1 MEIVLYKPEI
11 AGNVG
16 AIIRLAANSAI
27 PLHIVGEINF
37 SFEDKKIKR
46 AGLDYH
52 DLANVSYHNEW
63 NEFSRNILD
72 GSNCLLSNCGPEPA
86 ILIESTN
93 WLGKLITTD
102 FMIAFQLSG
111 LILLASLI
119 GALALLR
126 IRMNDDSK

>member
-1 MEIVLYKPEI
+1 M
-11 AGNVG
+11 
-16 AIIRLAANSAI
+16 
-27 PLHIVGEINF
+27 NF
-37 SFEDKKIKR
+37 
-46 AGLDYH
+46 
-52 DLANVSYHNEW
+52 EW